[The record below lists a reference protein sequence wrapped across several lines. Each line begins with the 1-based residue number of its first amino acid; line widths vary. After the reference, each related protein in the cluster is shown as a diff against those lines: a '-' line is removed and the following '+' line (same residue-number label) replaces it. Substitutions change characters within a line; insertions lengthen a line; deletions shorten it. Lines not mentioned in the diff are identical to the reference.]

1 MFESGGGGLNHTP
14 FPMKIPPPSPR
25 SVHGID
31 ILVLLCCTS
40 TTVVIMKE
48 GYHEFN
54 IYISNTSTDVTAHL
68 SSWIKKS
75 QLA

>member
-1 MFESGGGGLNHTP
+1 MFESGGGGFKPYPLPHENP
-14 FPMKIPPPSPR
+14 PPPSPR

-68 SSWIKKS
+68 SS
-75 QLA
+75 

>member
-1 MFESGGGGLNHTP
+1 MFESGGGGFKPYPLPHEN
-14 FPMKIPPPSPR
+14 PPPSPR

-54 IYISNTSTDVTAHL
+54 IYIPVSNTSTDVTAHL
-68 SSWIKKS
+68 SS
-75 QLA
+75 